1 MAEDEGF
8 KMTGR
13 VAKHSRNGLGLGLSL
28 VLVLSLC
35 LAIAAE
41 PASADPGTM
50 RWTVVNTPNS
60 TGNVIVSPSEINAIA
75 IGCDGRTFYTVDI
88 PNSRVYKSMD
98 SGISWIDLVSQ
109 LTSAGALLPAW
120 DVAVAPDNP
129 NLVAVVTSNAA
140 GLPREVFIS
149 ADSGANWQNTNCA
162 AVSDIGAIDIS
173 RNYGSYAIAVGT
185 RTGAGGGDVYVLE
198 AVGHGSWAAQGFT
211 GDILAAKFSPTYA
224 TDSSLVTVSVDAS
237 GTYVNLGIHDRP
249 ANTTNWGTWGPVEV
263 TTAGPG
269 SSPNTGTPILT
280 ADLELPF
287 DFSGQAPSLRRCYI
301 STDAPTT
308 NAGIYRF
315 DDTVGYWLMPAATNK
330 RISSIAYHGT
340 YTSGRLLAGEVLG
353 GANSATVMT
362 WFTDAPTTCPNTCWY
377 QTQKAPT
384 GGGNSGYANA
394 QVAWSPDGSRAYCG
408 TSSANLDIGGWP
420 GGYLTGQL
428 LDESAFSLTLDDGYT
443 WNQLSLIDTEIS
455 FLSDVAPSA
464 SSETLYLASV
474 NTHTGLNNFD
484 SVWRSTSYSP
494 SRTWERVLC
503 VLTTT
508 DDTILRMSPAEPDQS
523 VFFGVRF
530 TSNLLHS
537 PNMGQ
542 TWQNTFPGV
551 NITDFAIARSG
562 DGMHIYALDGNS
574 VRKGESTNHTWRWR
588 SRANTGLTS
597 GHTIAT
603 ISPGVVLVGDA
614 AQGMVA
620 CSVDGG
626 AQFTLL
632 PAVPVPGNIHV
643 IADARIQNY
652 LVIYAAS
659 DGDGGQIYCWVA
671 GASPRW
677 TIMAPPGQTFYGL
690 AQAGTLYGAWSTGPN
705 TTVDRTLNP
714 EAMGPPT
721 IEWDSLTVG
730 LTPGVVFT
738 REPSSLK
745 VSGSVDIWAIDNRAY
760 TATTGRLWVFTDC
773 MTMGPGPAS
782 PRPSPESLFR
792 APSPISPTMDEVVP
806 TDPETGEI
814 ADIKFK
820 WQHPTPAKGYE
831 LWLAEDEEFGQ
842 TVMRQ
847 TIIPD
852 NPLAPNLTLSPA
864 TIPLEAGENYYWKV
878 RVSRAATGETG
889 DGKWSRTMAFSV
901 APGLPAEIPLPGPS
915 PLTPAMDATDVEPS
929 PSFSWTPLDG
939 ATEYEF
945 TLAKDEALEEIV
957 ASVKVPG
964 TTYDYDGELDR
975 GTIYF
980 WQVRATEP
988 FVSEPSPVFVFT
1000 VAVEEETESPS
1011 WTANVPLWLWIATA
1025 SFAAAS
1031 IAASI
1036 TAFIITRK
1044 KGSRAS

>member
-1 MAEDEGF
+1 
-8 KMTGR
+8 MTGR
-13 VAKHSRNGLGLGLSL
+13 VTKHSRNGLGLGLSL

-75 IGCDGRTFYTVDI
+75 IGCDSATFYAIDI
-88 PNSRVYKSMD
+88 SNGTIYKSKD
-98 SGISWIDLVSQ
+98 SGISWVDLASQ

-129 NLVAVVTSNAA
+129 NLVAVVTSNA
-140 GLPREVFIS
+140 GGSPREVFIS
-149 ADSGANWQNTNCA
+149 ADSSANWQNTNCA

-224 TDSSLVTVSVDAS
+224 TDSSLVTVSADAS

-301 STDAPTT
+301 STDAPIT

-455 FLSDVAPSA
+455 FLSDMAPSA

-474 NTHTGLNNFD
+474 NTHAGLNNFD
-484 SVWRSTSYSP
+484 SVWQSTSYSP

-562 DGMHIYALDGNS
+562 DSMHIYALDGNS

-659 DGDGGQIYCWVA
+659 DGAGGQIYCWVA
-671 GASPRW
+671 GASSGW
-677 TIMAPPGQTFYGL
+677 TSMAPPGQTFYSL
-690 AQAGTLYGAWSTGPN
+690 AQAGTLYGAWSTGGN

-714 EAMGPPT
+714 EAMGPPI
-721 IEWDSLTVG
+721 IEWDSMTVG
-730 LTPGVVFT
+730 LSPGVIFT
-738 REPSSLK
+738 REPTSLK
-745 VSGSVDIWAIDNRAY
+745 ISGNVDLWAIDNRPY
-760 TATTGRLWVFTDC
+760 TATTGRLWLFSDC
-773 MTMGPGPAS
+773 MSMGPQPVS
-782 PRPSPESLFR
+782 PVSRELLFQ
-792 APSPISPTMDEVVP
+792 APTLISPVMDEVIPV
-806 TDPETGEI
+806 DPDTAKV
-814 ADIKFK
+814 ADVNFK
-820 WQHPTPAKGYE
+820 WKQAAQATKYE
-831 LWLAEDEEFGQ
+831 LWLATDEEFSQ
-842 TVMRQ
+842 VVLQETV
-847 TIIPD
+847 IPHS
-852 NPLAPNLTLSPA
+852 PLVPSWTLSSRTSAIEP
-864 TIPLEAGENYYWKV
+864 GETYYWKV
-878 RVSRAATGETG
+878 RVTRAATGEPG
-889 DGKWSRTMAFSV
+889 EGQWSEVMSFSA
-901 APGLPAEIPLPGPS
+901 APSLVQETPYSGPIL
-915 PLTPAMDATDVEPS
+915 LTPAKDTTNVERS
-929 PSFSWTPLDG
+929 PSFSWTHLPG

-945 TLAKDEALEEIV
+945 TLAKDEALEQIV
-957 ASVKVPG
+957 TSLKVPIAS
-964 TTYDYDGELDR
+964 YDYDGELDW
-975 GTIYF
+975 GTTYF
-980 WQVRATEP
+980 WQAKATRP
-988 FVSEPSPVFVFT
+988 FVSELSPIFAFT
-1000 VAVEEETESPS
+1000 VAVEEETEAPS
-1011 WTANVPLWLWIATA
+1011 WMANLPLWVWIVIA

>member
-1 MAEDEGF
+1 MTEDEGF
-8 KMTGR
+8 KMAGR

-75 IGCDGRTFYTVDI
+75 IGCDSATFYSIDI
-88 PNSRVYKSMD
+88 SNGTIYKSKD
-98 SGISWIDLVSQ
+98 SGISWVDLASQ

-129 NLVAVVTSNAA
+129 NLVAVVTSNA
-140 GLPREVFIS
+140 GGSPREVFIS

-173 RNYGSYAIAVGT
+173 RNYGSYDIAVGT
-185 RTGAGGGDVYVLE
+185 RTGAGGGDVYVLK
-198 AVGHGSWAAQGFT
+198 AVGHGTWAAQGFT
-211 GDILAAKFSPTYA
+211 GDILAARFSPTYT
-224 TDSSLVTVSVDAS
+224 TDSSLVTISADAS
-237 GTYVNLGIHDRP
+237 GTYINLGIHDIS
-249 ANTTNWGTWGPVEV
+249 ANTTNWGSWGPVEV

-330 RISSIAYHGT
+330 RISSIAYYGT
-340 YTSGRLLAGEVLG
+340 YTSGKLLAGEVLG

-362 WFTDAPTTCPNTCWY
+362 WFTDAPMTCPNTCWY

-408 TSSANLDIGGWP
+408 TSSANLDVGGWP

-428 LDESAFSLTLDDGYT
+428 LDESAFSLTLDNGYT

-474 NTHTGLNNFD
+474 NTHAGLNNFD

-503 VLTTT
+503 MLTTT

-562 DGMHIYALDGNS
+562 DSMHMYVLENS
-574 VRKGESTNHTWRWR
+574 FVRKGEATNHNWRWR
-588 SRANTGLTS
+588 TKASTGLTS

-603 ISPGVVLVGDA
+603 ISPEVVLVGDA

-626 AQFTLL
+626 AQFTPL

-643 IADARIQNY
+643 IADARITNY

-659 DGDGGQIYCWVA
+659 DGPGGKIYCWVA
-671 GASPRW
+671 GPSSRW
-677 TIMAPPGQTFYGL
+677 TDMAPPGQTFYGL
-690 AQAGTLYGAWSTGPN
+690 AQAGTLYGAWSSGAN

-714 EAMGPPT
+714 EAMGPPI
-721 IEWDSLTVG
+721 IEWDSMTVG

-773 MTMGPGPAS
+773 MTMGPGPVS
-782 PRPSPESLFR
+782 PRPSPELLFK
-792 APSPISPTMDEVVP
+792 APSPSSPTMDEVVP
-806 TDPETGEI
+806 IDPDTGEI
-814 ADIKFK
+814 VDINFK
-820 WQHPTPAKGYE
+820 WKHPTPAKEYD
-831 LWLAEDEEFGQ
+831 LWLAEDEQFSQ
-842 TVMRQ
+842 MVTQQ

-852 NPLAPNLTLSPA
+852 NPLAPNWTLFPA
-864 TIPLEAGENYYWKV
+864 TAPIEAGETYYWKV
-878 RVSRAATGETG
+878 RVSRAATGETS
-889 DGKWSRTMAFSV
+889 DGKWSQVMSFSI
-901 APGLPAEIPLPGPS
+901 ALGLPEETPHPGPI
-915 PLTPAMDATDVEPS
+915 PLTPAKDATNVEPS
-929 PSFSWTPLDG
+929 PSFSWSALPG

-957 ASVKVPG
+957 ASVKVPKA
-964 TTYDYDGELDR
+964 TYDYNDKLDW
-975 GTIYF
+975 GTTYF

-988 FVSEPSPVFVFT
+988 FVSEPSPVFAFT
-1000 VAVEEETESPS
+1000 VAVEEETKAPS
-1011 WTANVPLWLWIATA
+1011 WMANLPLWVWIVIA

>member
-1 MAEDEGF
+1 
-8 KMTGR
+8 MTATITKR
-13 VAKHSRNGLGLGLSL
+13 SASRLRLGLSV
-28 VLVLSLC
+28 VLVVGFC
-35 LAIAAE
+35 LAMLIK
-41 PASADPGTM
+41 PAPANAGTM
-50 RWTVVNTPNS
+50 RWTVVDTPNS
-60 TGNVIVSPSEINAIA
+60 TGNVIVGPSEINAIA
-75 IGCDGRTFYTVDI
+75 IGGDGRTFYAVDI
-88 PNSRVYKSMD
+88 PNSRVYKSTD
-98 SGISWIDLVSQ
+98 SSISWVDLVSQ
-109 LTSAGALLPAW
+109 LTAAGAVLPAW

-129 NLVAVVTSNAA
+129 SLVAVVTSNAA
-140 GLPREVFIS
+140 GRPREVFVS
-149 ADSGANWQNTNCA
+149 NNEGAKWQNTNLDA
-162 AVSDIGAIDIS
+162 ALTANGDAGFVGAIDIS
-173 RNYGSYAIAVGT
+173 VNYGSYDIAVGS
-185 RTGAGGGDVYVLE
+185 RTGAGGGDVYVLK
-198 AVGHGSWAAQGFT
+198 AVGHGTWAAQGFT
-211 GDILAAKFSPTYA
+211 GDILAAEFSPTYA
-224 TDSSLVTVSVDAS
+224 TDCSLVTISADAS
-237 GTYVNLGIHDRP
+237 GTYINLGIHDIP

-301 STDAPTT
+301 SIDAPTT

-315 DDTVGYWLMPAATNK
+315 DDTVGYWLIPAAANK

-340 YTSGRLLAGEVLG
+340 YTSGKLLAGEVLG
-353 GANSATVMT
+353 DTNLAAVIT
-362 WFTDAPTTCPNTCWY
+362 WFTDAPMTCPNTCWY

-408 TSSANLDIGGWP
+408 TSSANLDVGGWP

-474 NTHTGLNNFD
+474 NTHAGLNNFD

-503 VLTTT
+503 MLTTT

-530 TSNLLHS
+530 TSDLLHS

-542 TWQNTFPGV
+542 TWHNTLPGV
-551 NITDFAIARSG
+551 NITDFAVARSG
-562 DGMHIYALDGNS
+562 DSMHIYVLDGNS

-588 SRANTGLTS
+588 SKANTGLTS

-603 ISPGVVLVGDA
+603 ISPAVVLVGDA

-620 CSVDGG
+620 CCVDGG

-659 DGDGGQIYCWVA
+659 DGAGGQIYCWVA

-677 TIMAPPGQTFYGL
+677 TSMAPPGQTFYGL

-714 EAMGPPT
+714 EAMGPPV
-721 IEWDSLTVG
+721 IEWDSMTTG
-730 LTPGVVFT
+730 LTPGVIFT

-745 VSGSVDIWAIDNRAY
+745 VSGNVDIWAIDNRAY
-760 TATTGRLWVFTDC
+760 TATTGRLWVFSDC
-773 MTMGPGPAS
+773 LTMGPTPVS
-782 PRPSPESLFR
+782 PSPELLFK
-792 APSPISPTMDEVVP
+792 APWPTSPAMDAVVP
-806 TDPETGEI
+806 TDPDTGEI
-814 ADIKFK
+814 VDINFK
-820 WQHPTPAKGYE
+820 WQHLTPAKKYD
-831 LWLAEDEEFGQ
+831 LWLAKDQEFSHLVTQ
-842 TVMRQ
+842 QSIT
-847 TIIPD
+847 PA
-852 NPLAPNLTLSPA
+852 NPLAPNWTLSPA

-878 RVSRAATGETG
+878 RVSRTATGETG
-889 DGKWSRTMAFSV
+889 DGKWSQVMAFSV
-901 APGLPAEIPLPGPS
+901 ASSLPEETPHPGPTM
-915 PLTPAMDATDVEPS
+915 LTPANDATNVEPS
-929 PSFSWTPLDG
+929 PSFSWSALPG

-957 ASVKVPG
+957 TSVKVPT

-980 WQVRATEP
+980 WQVKATKP
-988 FVSEPSPVFVFT
+988 FFSEPSPVLAFT
-1000 VAVEEETESPS
+1000 MAVEEEIKAPS
-1011 WTANVPLWLWIATA
+1011 WMANLPLWVWIMIA